1 MEVALYDPDRGYYS
15 TGAERLGKEGDFF
28 TAADAGH
35 GFGHSIARQLME
47 IDRKIGPLDPFDVVE
62 VGAGRG
68 LLARDILDGMA
79 EFDPSLAARL
89 RYTMVDRSGGMRSA
103 AARLVPEATC
113 LAPEEITGKRR
124 GCVIAVELFDALP
137 CHRVRRRD
145 GELAEV
151 FVGVDAQGNLVE
163 REALPGSEAKAMADR
178 YGAAAEEGSEAEVA
192 PLAPVQLEW
201 MANLLE
207 QGLVV
212 IVDYG
217 DVASKLYGPDRP
229 VGTLLAYHGHATNQD
244 YLSRVGE
251 QDLTAHVN
259 FSALEDRAREV
270 GLRPLG
276 LTTQDRF
283 LIANGILETFESAE
297 GDRIHDPAR
306 VKRRLQA
313 MQLIHPE
320 GMGRRFKVLVLSK
333 GWEPAP
339 QLDGLRDP
347 FARDQR

>member
-1 MEVALYDPDRGYYS
+1 
-15 TGAERLGKEGDFF
+15 
-28 TAADAGH
+28 
-35 GFGHSIARQLME
+35 
-47 IDRKIGPLDPFDVVE
+47 
-62 VGAGRG
+62 
-68 LLARDILDGMA
+68 
-79 EFDPSLAARL
+79 
-89 RYTMVDRSGGMRSA
+89 
-103 AARLVPEATC
+103 
-113 LAPEEITGKRR
+113 
-124 GCVIAVELFDALP
+124 LP

-145 GELAEV
+145 EELVEV

-163 REALPGSEAKAMADR
+163 REESPGSEAKALADR

-201 MANLLE
+201 MADLLE
-207 QGLVV
+207 QGLIV

-229 VGTLLAYHGHATNQD
+229 VGTLLAYHGHATNQE
-244 YLSRVGE
+244 YLRRVGE

-259 FSALEDRAREV
+259 FSALQDHARDA

-339 QLDGLRDP
+339 RLEGLRDP